1 MMGLEMSP
9 GSDLFDYCEA
19 LCRYQLRD
27 QNVDELGIIDI
38 LAERFEE
45 RQDDEVV
52 KDILGTKEC
61 AEGFGEEEVKVLDN
75 WKKNREKIKKD
86 NLSFREK
93 LSDKRKIYAIKS
105 NDASKKSYKTKMRG
119 LISDGSRAYGKI
131 LAAGTLQEWEALNY
145 LPPGS
150 TVQRSVLDNRCLIM

>member
-75 WKKNREKIKKD
+75 WKK
-86 NLSFREK
+86 
-93 LSDKRKIYAIKS
+93 
-105 NDASKKSYKTKMRG
+105 KT
-119 LISDGSRAYGKI
+119 
-131 LAAGTLQEWEALNY
+131 
-145 LPPGS
+145 
-150 TVQRSVLDNRCLIM
+150 